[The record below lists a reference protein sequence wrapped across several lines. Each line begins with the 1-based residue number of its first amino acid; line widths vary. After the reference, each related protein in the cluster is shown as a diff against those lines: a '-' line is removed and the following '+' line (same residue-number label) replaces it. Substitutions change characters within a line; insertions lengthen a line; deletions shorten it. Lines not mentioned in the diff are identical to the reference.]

1 MIAMYGLVNRALEEM
16 IRTGHGDDTWDAIK
30 ARAGVDIDVFIR
42 MESYPDEITYRLV
55 GATCETLNISS
66 DEALK
71 AFGEYWVLYT
81 GADGYGEFL
90 DSAGSSVFELLG
102 SLNDLHSRVGVLYE
116 NLSPPSFEC
125 TDVTANSLVLH
136 YYSKRNGLAPMIIG
150 LVTGL
155 GKRFE
160 TPVAIRPLTE
170 KSRGDDHDSFMVT
183 LMRHPLPA

>member
-16 IRTGHGDDTWDAIK
+16 IRSGHGDATWDAIK

-42 MESYPDEITYRLV
+42 MEQYPDGVTHQLV
-55 GATCETLNISS
+55 GATCEILGLSP

-81 GADGYGEFL
+81 GSDGYGEFL
-90 DSAGSSVFELLG
+90 DSAGGSVFEFLG
-102 SLNDLHSRVGVLYE
+102 NLNDLHSRVGVLYE

-125 TDVTANSLVLH
+125 SDVTAGSLVLH
-136 YYSKRNGLAPMIIG
+136 YYSKRDGLAPMIIG

-155 GKRFE
+155 GKRFN
-160 TPVAIRPLTE
+160 TPVSVHPLTE
-170 KSRGDDHDSFMVT
+170 KSRGDDHDSFIVT
-183 LMRHPLPA
+183 LSPHD